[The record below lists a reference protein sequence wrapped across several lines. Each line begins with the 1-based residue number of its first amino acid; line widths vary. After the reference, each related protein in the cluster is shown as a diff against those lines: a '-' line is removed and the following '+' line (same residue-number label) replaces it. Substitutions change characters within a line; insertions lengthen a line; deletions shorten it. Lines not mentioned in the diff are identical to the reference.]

1 MGLFDFF
8 KSKKK
13 DHKVTVE
20 TSTQMDELRCI
31 GGCCG
36 VCDTP
41 LDAKYTPD
49 NITILGRRDIFVFGS
64 NLAGHHGGGAAR
76 VALNRFGAIW
86 GQGEGLQGNSYAI
99 PTMQGGV
106 ETIKPYVDNF
116 IEFAEYEKALTFY
129 VTKIGC
135 GIAGFRI
142 EQIAPLFRN
151 AYNLPNVIL
160 PIEFAVYIENENRS
174 IHPQKI
180 LDTIEAAHEE
190 RVNHFSTPI
199 KVIGIGGAGTN
210 SVERMIENPLKNVEY
225 FVLNT
230 DEHVIQSKVKLKGLL
245 EGLTNDPCGI
255 VPRGFSEEW
264 FNKYYATES
273 NSAFVHYKIDRSAD
287 HVIIVAGYGG
297 ITGTFG
303 SKWIVN
309 LCKKAGIPVTVV
321 CTIPFDFEGKRKQE
335 RALDVA
341 NSLLANGID
350 IKILYAEDLNQKY
363 SDISFFDCFSL
374 LDEYV
379 AETVCKLCEEI
390 SGSNNGVGE
399 IPNPGIN
406 KLPCEVTTHCYGM
419 TRTFADIIL
428 ALNEDRQYSSPDT
441 AIADLGAYM
450 QRFSERGD
458 NVAFLAVRILQCVLH
473 DEPEIFING
482 VLNTDRLREL
492 MFQDKYVHSK
502 IDKAYLLYCKEKLMN
517 LVAYLNE
524 FRRYT
529 KPEELRKDLFENTD
543 VLQFSACAPIPGF
556 YYFIMSGA
564 SAMDYPVQFFVRAIR
579 KFWSKI
585 TTDGVLDA
593 DKMKKIMFGN
603 HDDAVRQLGLEDTI
617 KRDYIEDSPC
627 HPEVFVPKVMGTAP
641 VYVKDSETGRYI
653 RSCGEGKG
661 PNSIPDWLEF
671 QIAKQILECDKSYKL
686 IGNYYIPKYDNTLPV
701 YGKYSGRIVFN
712 TQVEKLQFIEDVKKG
727 KNVWR

>member
-13 DHKVTVE
+13 DHKVKVE
-20 TSTQMDELRCI
+20 TSTQMDELCCI

-49 NITILGRRDIFVFGS
+49 NITTLGRRDIFVFGS

-151 AYNLPNVIL
+151 AYNLSNVIL
-160 PIEFAVYIENENRS
+160 PIEFAVYIENENS
-174 IHPQKI
+174 AIHPQKI

-255 VPRGFSEEW
+255 PHGFSEEW

-390 SGSNNGVGE
+390 SVSNNEVGE
-399 IPNPGIN
+399 ISNPGIN

-419 TRTFADIIL
+419 TRTLADIIL
-428 ALNEDRQYSSPDT
+428 GFNEEKKYTSPDH
-441 AIADLGAYM
+441 ALSDLVSYLR
-450 QRFSERGD
+450 RFSERD
-458 NVAFLAVRILQCVLH
+458 NIAFLAVRVLKCILY
-473 DEPEIFING
+473 DNPEIFKDG
-482 VLNTDRLREL
+482 YLNESLLWEL
-492 MFQDKYVHSK
+492 VFTKESFDAKY
-502 IDKAYLLYCKEKLMN
+502 DEAYDMYCREKLVN
-517 LVAYLNE
+517 LVVFLNE
-524 FRRYT
+524 FRRYS
-529 KPEELRKDLFENTD
+529 KPEELRWDLFKNTD
-543 VLQFSACAPIPGF
+543 VL
-556 YYFIMSGA
+556 
-564 SAMDYPVQFFVRAIR
+564 
-579 KFWSKI
+579 
-585 TTDGVLDA
+585 
-593 DKMKKIMFGN
+593 
-603 HDDAVRQLGLEDTI
+603 
-617 KRDYIEDSPC
+617 
-627 HPEVFVPKVMGTAP
+627 
-641 VYVKDSETGRYI
+641 
-653 RSCGEGKG
+653 
-661 PNSIPDWLEF
+661 
-671 QIAKQILECDKSYKL
+671 
-686 IGNYYIPKYDNTLPV
+686 
-701 YGKYSGRIVFN
+701 
-712 TQVEKLQFIEDVKKG
+712 
-727 KNVWR
+727 

>member
-13 DHKVTVE
+13 DHKVKVE
-20 TSTQMDELRCI
+20 TSTQMDELCCI

-49 NITILGRRDIFVFGS
+49 NITTLGRRDIFVFGS

-255 VPRGFSEEW
+255 PHGFSEEW

-273 NSAFVHYKIDRSAD
+273 NSAFVHYMIDRSAD

-390 SGSNNGVGE
+390 SVSNNEVGE
-399 IPNPGIN
+399 ISNPGIN

-419 TRTFADIIL
+419 TRTLADIIL
-428 ALNEDRQYSSPDT
+428 GFNEEKKYTSPDH
-441 AIADLGAYM
+441 ALSDLVSYLR
-450 QRFSERGD
+450 RFSERD
-458 NVAFLAVRILQCVLH
+458 NIAFLAVRVLKCILY
-473 DEPEIFING
+473 DNPEIFKDG
-482 VLNTDRLREL
+482 YLNESLLWEL
-492 MFQDKYVHSK
+492 VFTKESFDAKY
-502 IDKAYLLYCKEKLMN
+502 DEAYDMYCREKLVN
-517 LVAYLNE
+517 LVVFLNE
-524 FRRYT
+524 FRRYS
-529 KPEELRKDLFENTD
+529 KPEELRWDLFKNTD
-543 VLQFSACAPIPGF
+543 VL
-556 YYFIMSGA
+556 
-564 SAMDYPVQFFVRAIR
+564 
-579 KFWSKI
+579 
-585 TTDGVLDA
+585 
-593 DKMKKIMFGN
+593 
-603 HDDAVRQLGLEDTI
+603 
-617 KRDYIEDSPC
+617 
-627 HPEVFVPKVMGTAP
+627 
-641 VYVKDSETGRYI
+641 
-653 RSCGEGKG
+653 
-661 PNSIPDWLEF
+661 
-671 QIAKQILECDKSYKL
+671 
-686 IGNYYIPKYDNTLPV
+686 
-701 YGKYSGRIVFN
+701 
-712 TQVEKLQFIEDVKKG
+712 
-727 KNVWR
+727 

>member
-49 NITILGRRDIFVFGS
+49 NITTLGRRDIFVFGS

-160 PIEFAVYIENENRS
+160 PIEFAVYIENENS
-174 IHPQKI
+174 AIHPQKI

-255 VPRGFSEEW
+255 PHGFSEEW

-390 SGSNNGVGE
+390 SVSNNEVGE
-399 IPNPGIN
+399 ISNPGIN

-419 TRTFADIIL
+419 TRTLADIIL
-428 ALNEDRQYSSPDT
+428 GFNEEKKYTSPDH
-441 AIADLGAYM
+441 ALSDLVSYLR
-450 QRFSERGD
+450 RFSERD
-458 NVAFLAVRILQCVLH
+458 NIAFLAVRVLKCILY
-473 DEPEIFING
+473 DNPEIFKDG
-482 VLNTDRLREL
+482 YLNESLLWEL
-492 MFQDKYVHSK
+492 VFTKESFDAKY
-502 IDKAYLLYCKEKLMN
+502 DEAYDMYCREKLVN
-517 LVAYLNE
+517 LVVFLNE
-524 FRRYT
+524 FRRYS
-529 KPEELRKDLFENTD
+529 KPEELRWDLFKNTD
-543 VLQFSACAPIPGF
+543 VL
-556 YYFIMSGA
+556 
-564 SAMDYPVQFFVRAIR
+564 
-579 KFWSKI
+579 
-585 TTDGVLDA
+585 
-593 DKMKKIMFGN
+593 
-603 HDDAVRQLGLEDTI
+603 
-617 KRDYIEDSPC
+617 
-627 HPEVFVPKVMGTAP
+627 
-641 VYVKDSETGRYI
+641 
-653 RSCGEGKG
+653 
-661 PNSIPDWLEF
+661 
-671 QIAKQILECDKSYKL
+671 
-686 IGNYYIPKYDNTLPV
+686 
-701 YGKYSGRIVFN
+701 
-712 TQVEKLQFIEDVKKG
+712 
-727 KNVWR
+727 

>member
-13 DHKVTVE
+13 DHKVKVE
-20 TSTQMDELRCI
+20 TSTQMDELCCI

-151 AYNLPNVIL
+151 AYNLSNVIL
-160 PIEFAVYIENENRS
+160 PIEFAVYIENENS
-174 IHPQKI
+174 AIHPQKI

-255 VPRGFSEEW
+255 PHGFSEEW

-273 NSAFVHYKIDRSAD
+273 NSAFVHYMIDRSAD

-390 SGSNNGVGE
+390 SVSNNEVGE
-399 IPNPGIN
+399 ISNPGIN

-419 TRTFADIIL
+419 TRTLADIIL
-428 ALNEDRQYSSPDT
+428 GFNEEKKYTSPDH
-441 AIADLGAYM
+441 ALSDLVSYLR
-450 QRFSERGD
+450 RFSERD
-458 NVAFLAVRILQCVLH
+458 NIAFLAVRVLKCILY
-473 DEPEIFING
+473 DNPEIFKDG
-482 VLNTDRLREL
+482 YLNESLLWEL
-492 MFQDKYVHSK
+492 VFTKESFDAKY
-502 IDKAYLLYCKEKLMN
+502 DEAYDMYCREKLVN
-517 LVAYLNE
+517 LVVFLNE
-524 FRRYT
+524 FRRYS
-529 KPEELRKDLFENTD
+529 KPEELRWDLFKNTD
-543 VLQFSACAPIPGF
+543 VL
-556 YYFIMSGA
+556 
-564 SAMDYPVQFFVRAIR
+564 
-579 KFWSKI
+579 
-585 TTDGVLDA
+585 
-593 DKMKKIMFGN
+593 
-603 HDDAVRQLGLEDTI
+603 
-617 KRDYIEDSPC
+617 
-627 HPEVFVPKVMGTAP
+627 
-641 VYVKDSETGRYI
+641 
-653 RSCGEGKG
+653 
-661 PNSIPDWLEF
+661 
-671 QIAKQILECDKSYKL
+671 
-686 IGNYYIPKYDNTLPV
+686 
-701 YGKYSGRIVFN
+701 
-712 TQVEKLQFIEDVKKG
+712 
-727 KNVWR
+727 

>member
-13 DHKVTVE
+13 DHKVKVE
-20 TSTQMDELRCI
+20 TSTQMDELCCI

-255 VPRGFSEEW
+255 PHGFSEEW

-390 SGSNNGVGE
+390 SVSNNEVGE
-399 IPNPGIN
+399 ISNPGIN

-419 TRTFADIIL
+419 TRTLADIIL
-428 ALNEDRQYSSPDT
+428 GFNEEKKYTSPDH
-441 AIADLGAYM
+441 ALSDLVSYLR
-450 QRFSERGD
+450 RFSERD
-458 NVAFLAVRILQCVLH
+458 NIAFLAVRVLKCILY
-473 DEPEIFING
+473 DNPEIFKDG
-482 VLNTDRLREL
+482 YLNESLLWEL
-492 MFQDKYVHSK
+492 VFTKESFDAKY
-502 IDKAYLLYCKEKLMN
+502 DEAYDMYCREKLVN
-517 LVAYLNE
+517 LVVFLNE
-524 FRRYT
+524 FRRYS
-529 KPEELRKDLFENTD
+529 KPEELRWDLFKNTD
-543 VLQFSACAPIPGF
+543 VL
-556 YYFIMSGA
+556 
-564 SAMDYPVQFFVRAIR
+564 
-579 KFWSKI
+579 
-585 TTDGVLDA
+585 
-593 DKMKKIMFGN
+593 
-603 HDDAVRQLGLEDTI
+603 
-617 KRDYIEDSPC
+617 
-627 HPEVFVPKVMGTAP
+627 
-641 VYVKDSETGRYI
+641 
-653 RSCGEGKG
+653 
-661 PNSIPDWLEF
+661 
-671 QIAKQILECDKSYKL
+671 
-686 IGNYYIPKYDNTLPV
+686 
-701 YGKYSGRIVFN
+701 
-712 TQVEKLQFIEDVKKG
+712 
-727 KNVWR
+727 

>member
-13 DHKVTVE
+13 DHKVKVE
-20 TSTQMDELRCI
+20 TSTQMDELCCI

-49 NITILGRRDIFVFGS
+49 NITTLGRRDIFVFGS

-160 PIEFAVYIENENRS
+160 PIEFAVYIENENS
-174 IHPQKI
+174 AIHPQKI

-255 VPRGFSEEW
+255 PHGFSEEW

-273 NSAFVHYKIDRSAD
+273 NSAFVHYMIDRSAD

-390 SGSNNGVGE
+390 SVSNNEVGE
-399 IPNPGIN
+399 ISNPGIN

-419 TRTFADIIL
+419 TRTLADIIL
-428 ALNEDRQYSSPDT
+428 GFNEEKKYTSPDH
-441 AIADLGAYM
+441 ALSDLVSYLR
-450 QRFSERGD
+450 RFSERD
-458 NVAFLAVRILQCVLH
+458 NIAFLAVRVLKCILY
-473 DEPEIFING
+473 DNPEIFKDG
-482 VLNTDRLREL
+482 YLNESLLWEL
-492 MFQDKYVHSK
+492 VFTKESFDAKY
-502 IDKAYLLYCKEKLMN
+502 DEAYDMYCREKLVN
-517 LVAYLNE
+517 LVVFLNE
-524 FRRYT
+524 FRRYS
-529 KPEELRKDLFENTD
+529 KPEELRWDLFKNTD
-543 VLQFSACAPIPGF
+543 VL
-556 YYFIMSGA
+556 
-564 SAMDYPVQFFVRAIR
+564 
-579 KFWSKI
+579 
-585 TTDGVLDA
+585 
-593 DKMKKIMFGN
+593 
-603 HDDAVRQLGLEDTI
+603 
-617 KRDYIEDSPC
+617 
-627 HPEVFVPKVMGTAP
+627 
-641 VYVKDSETGRYI
+641 
-653 RSCGEGKG
+653 
-661 PNSIPDWLEF
+661 
-671 QIAKQILECDKSYKL
+671 
-686 IGNYYIPKYDNTLPV
+686 
-701 YGKYSGRIVFN
+701 
-712 TQVEKLQFIEDVKKG
+712 
-727 KNVWR
+727 

>member
-151 AYNLPNVIL
+151 AYNLSNVIL

-225 FVLNT
+225 CVLNT
-230 DEHVIQSKVKLKGLL
+230 EKHVIQSKVKLKGLL

-255 VPRGFSEEW
+255 PHGFSEEW

-390 SGSNNGVGE
+390 SVSNNEVGE
-399 IPNPGIN
+399 ISNPGIN

-419 TRTFADIIL
+419 TRTLADIIL
-428 ALNEDRQYSSPDT
+428 GFNEEKKYTSPDH
-441 AIADLGAYM
+441 ALSDLVSYLR
-450 QRFSERGD
+450 RFSERD
-458 NVAFLAVRILQCVLH
+458 NIAFLAVRVLKCILY
-473 DEPEIFING
+473 DNPEIFKDG
-482 VLNTDRLREL
+482 YLNESLLWEL
-492 MFQDKYVHSK
+492 VFTKESFDAKY
-502 IDKAYLLYCKEKLMN
+502 DEAYDMYCREKLVN
-517 LVAYLNE
+517 LVVFLNE
-524 FRRYT
+524 FRRYS
-529 KPEELRKDLFENTD
+529 KPEELRWDLFKNTD
-543 VLQFSACAPIPGF
+543 VL
-556 YYFIMSGA
+556 
-564 SAMDYPVQFFVRAIR
+564 
-579 KFWSKI
+579 
-585 TTDGVLDA
+585 
-593 DKMKKIMFGN
+593 
-603 HDDAVRQLGLEDTI
+603 
-617 KRDYIEDSPC
+617 
-627 HPEVFVPKVMGTAP
+627 
-641 VYVKDSETGRYI
+641 
-653 RSCGEGKG
+653 
-661 PNSIPDWLEF
+661 
-671 QIAKQILECDKSYKL
+671 
-686 IGNYYIPKYDNTLPV
+686 
-701 YGKYSGRIVFN
+701 
-712 TQVEKLQFIEDVKKG
+712 
-727 KNVWR
+727 